1 MALRGAPIPHA
12 EAPDQAVQAAIAMQ
26 RAIHGL
32 NAKWTAEG
40 RPSISVG
47 IGINYGDTFAGNIGS
62 HLRLEY
68 TVIGDAV
75 NVASR
80 LCSNAKG
87 GEILISDPLHQVLE
101 EKPPVVARDPLSV
114 KNRAQAVSVW
124 SVKV

>member
-1 MALRGAPIPHA
+1 M
-12 EAPDQAVQAAIAMQ
+12 VAAIAMQ
-26 RAIHGL
+26 KAIVAL
-32 NAKWTAEG
+32 NEKWAAEM
-40 RPSISVG
+40 RPKISVG

-87 GEILISDPLHQVLE
+87 GEILVSDPLYQVLKQ
-101 EKPPVVARDPLSV
+101 KPPVDAREPLSV
-114 KNRAQAVSVW
+114 KNRAQPVPVW